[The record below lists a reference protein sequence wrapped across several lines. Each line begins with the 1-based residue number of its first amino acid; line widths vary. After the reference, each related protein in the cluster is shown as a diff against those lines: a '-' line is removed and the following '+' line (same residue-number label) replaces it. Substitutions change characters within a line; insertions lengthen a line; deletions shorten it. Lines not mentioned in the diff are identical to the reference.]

1 MKERLNILLIK
12 SFDDNLSQTEQDEL
26 NKGLID
32 YPELL
37 KEKEELILIRKKLQ
51 SQTYGFQ
58 YGFSNKVMRRID
70 ELQQS
75 SQNIQLFFI
84 NQLSNLFRK
93 WVAPIGA
100 MSIALIVISL
110 YFTDGFSSLKT
121 VIGINEITIDD
132 AMTLSAFNYK

>member
-12 SFDDNLSQTEQDEL
+12 SFDDNLSQKEQDEL
-26 NKGLID
+26 NNGLID

-37 KEKEELILIRKKLQ
+37 KEKKELISIRNKLQ

-58 YGFSNKVMRRID
+58 YGFSNKIMRRID
-70 ELQQS
+70 ELQDS
-75 SQNIQLFFI
+75 SQNLQIFFT

-93 WVAPIGA
+93 WVVPVGA
-100 MSIALIVISL
+100 ISIALIVISL
-110 YFTDGFSSLKT
+110 YFTDGYTSLKT
-121 VIGINEITIDD
+121 IIGINEITIDD